1 MSIALALQ
9 AVLRVR
15 ELQLTMS
22 CNLQATLAR
31 VLPSSRP
38 VVLSATLSL
47 LASPTKSA
55 PTSTGMSIQSFV
67 ETQTL
72 TYVVVRSVFGR
83 KTGQADGYS
92 YTAANVNKG
101 ITWTEQTLFEYLEN
115 PKKVRATRSH
125 PSRHISNYLLFC
137 ALVYLVH
144 SWHKDG
150 LCWSQEGEGPQ

>member
-1 MSIALALQ
+1 
-9 AVLRVR
+9 
-15 ELQLTMS
+15 
-22 CNLQATLAR
+22 
-31 VLPSSRP
+31 
-38 VVLSATLSL
+38 
-47 LASPTKSA
+47 
-55 PTSTGMSIQSFV
+55 MSIQSFV

-115 PKKVRATRSH
+115 PKKVCVTRSH
-125 PSRHISNYLLFC
+125 PSRHISNYLSLC
-137 ALVYLVH
+137 ALLYSVH